1 MINEEQFEP
10 TETNLSV
17 VDVFDSKVV
26 IYLTKATV
34 TTEHHLNE
42 DGSYSLVGKEVQLHN
57 RAKDRIILAGDLVV
71 EQSKVKD
78 GPLGDDDV
86 QDEFIDSLPIY
97 DGDHRYR
104 ILDSGKVR
112 IWNTKTFDEYET
124 TIPEIMY
131 RELCFQQAKKKGL
144 LNKFLR
150 LFVKK

>member
-1 MINEEQFEP
+1 MNQENNRP
-10 TETNLSV
+10 TE
-17 VDVFDSKVV
+17 DRPEIIDIFDSKV
-26 IYLTKATV
+26 ITYITEATV

-97 DGDHRYR
+97 DDDHRYR